1 MKIVQLCPYAMD
13 RPGGVQRHVRDLS
26 AWLVGQGHQLRI
38 IAPPAPGQHPRRS
51 GMLTELGRARAFG
64 THGTAFELSR
74 ARRREVQASVA
85 DLRAWGAEL
94 VHMHTPWTPMLVW
107 QIWRALRLPTV
118 TTIHATLPELQGK
131 GLVDR
136 YIRYAARHF
145 LRHSQAVVVPS
156 EAPLPMLRALVPELA
171 AHVLPPTADLAPWR
185 DMQRSEHEGL
195 SLVFL
200 GRLEARKGV
209 DVLLKAWAH
218 CAPALPKATLT
229 IAGDGEMQR
238 QVMAAGLPRLHYLSH
253 PDDAEARALLA
264 GADIF
269 VAPAP
274 YGESYGIVLAEAMAA
289 GAVPIAAANDG
300 YRSVLGADG
309 AEMLVTPGDAQ
320 ALAAKIVDLAGDAA
334 RLNIMREWARNRSLE
349 TDVSRA
355 GPAYEA
361 LFHSVLNSA

>member
-1 MKIVQLCPYAMD
+1 MKIVQLCPYAME

-26 AWLVGQGHQLRI
+26 AWLETRGHQVRV
-38 IAPPAPGQHPRRS
+38 IAPPTAGRAPRRD
-51 GMLTELGRARAFG
+51 GLLTEIGRSRAFG
-64 THGTAFELSR
+64 AHGTAFELSGGAPWR
-74 ARRREVQASVA
+74 
-85 DLRAWGAEL
+85 LRAATQELRDWGAEL

-107 QIWRALRLPTV
+107 QMWRALRLPTV

-145 LRHSQAVVVPS
+145 LRHSRAVVVPS
-156 EAPLPMLRALVPELA
+156 EAPLPMLHGLAPGLA
-171 AHVLPPTADLAPWR
+171 AHVLPPAIDLTSWR
-185 DMQRSEHEGL
+185 DTQRSEHKGL

-218 CAPALPKATLT
+218 CAPALPDATLT
-229 IAGDGEMQR
+229 IAGGGEMQR
-238 QVMAAGLPRLHYLSH
+238 QVMAASLPRLLYLSR
-253 PDDAEARALLA
+253 PDDTEARALLA

-269 VAPAP
+269 VAPAS
-274 YGESYGIVLAEAMAA
+274 YGESYGLVLAEAMAA

-309 AEMLVTPGDAQ
+309 ADMLVPPGDAQ
-320 ALAAKIVDLAGDAA
+320 ALSAKITEFTGDAA

-361 LFHSVLNSA
+361 LYRSVLNGA